1 MSSPYQWIGLVENLQ
16 ENPIFNGKNQWV
28 SGSDFPLNQS
38 IDLIILNTFIWA
50 QVINGLS
57 RSNTFYRGFDSG
69 SIADERR
76 IGSHM
81 IRWVDRCPIHIRLI
95 IIPKKKG
102 RWKWLEPPPA
112 NAFSTSDNSPANSA
126 CPEASVKP
134 FKDAVEVPPRISS
147 W

>member
-16 ENPIFNGKNQWV
+16 ENPTFNGKNQWV

-95 IIPKKKG
+95 IIPKKYQ
-102 RWKWLEPPPA
+102 
-112 NAFSTSDNSPANSA
+112 
-126 CPEASVKP
+126 
-134 FKDAVEVPPRISS
+134 
-147 W
+147 